1 MNGSLRKV
9 IGFLLLISV
18 ALVPALAATPSAV
31 IGQSVTLLPDGH
43 SLNIGGEGGAAAS
56 ASLFDP
62 TTQQIVRLASGP
74 TTPRAWHAATLL
86 PDGRVLIL
94 GGVGKDGSIINSA
107 ELFDPANQSFTVLGD
122 VGLLARAHHTAT
134 VLMDGTVLL
143 AGGVSATGAPLPQ
156 AELWDPTSRRALAFN
171 AQMVFPRADHTATVM
186 PTEPVLLSGG
196 RDGKGKPVT
205 TPETYSPQQ
214 QNFAAVDAAGSGV
227 LASQPG
233 QDGPVV
239 MDSLPAAGMS
249 SVAINAR
256 LAVRFSTP
264 LSVASL
270 NSRTVTL
277 LGPTDA
283 VPASVVPVEGG
294 RMLFVTPRTDLR
306 PGASYTLFIS
316 GAVDAAGRPLP
327 FTSIG
332 FSTRTLSANSTSAST
347 SAGGSV
353 TVAAG
358 SVGAAVPN
366 AASAPKSSAPSPSS
380 VAAAAAGMADLTS
393 WIPNGA
399 QLAGDWRVKLAAS
412 PLQKLP
418 PLNAGPGVTA
428 LSGQVLFMNGT
439 AAANVTMK
447 LGGQSTLTDATGRFL
462 LSGVN
467 AGAQTLV
474 IDGRS
479 ANRPGK
485 TFGYFEALVS
495 VDAGKTTV
503 LPYTSWMP
511 MIDTAHSVKFDSPTA
526 SEVVITTPYIP
537 GLEVHIPKGT
547 VLRDRTGHIINELS
561 ITPVPVDRPP
571 FPLPTRYVPVYFTL
585 QPGGAHVEGVDA
597 ASALGARV
605 IYPNYHHGAPGSTL
619 DFWNYDPTVKGWY
632 VYGQGKINGSGQQ
645 IVPDP
650 GVAIYELTGAMVS
663 LPSNAPPNGPPVGGC
678 GDSPGAGNVPAP
690 AGPGQN
696 CSQQPQP
703 GHPANPSSP
712 SHSGGQ
718 SGCVSQGGDPVD
730 CATGLFVLSRNDLAV
745 AGTIPLVLT
754 RVYRQGDST
763 SRAFGIGGNDRY
775 DIFTVGDTWPWTYQD
790 LILPDGGRIHFVRT
804 SSGTSWT
811 DAVYKHTA
819 TPSAYYGAVISWVN
833 NGWQLKMRDGRTMFF
848 AECAGCTSSRMAA
861 LREFDDRLGNK
872 LILTRDSYG
881 NLTQISNPDGRFI
894 SLTYDGANR
903 VTQAQDSI
911 GRTVTYQYDAS
922 GRLAQVTDPDG
933 GVEHY
938 TYDSANN
945 MLTVTRPGGQVMVTN
960 QYDTHNR
967 VAQQTLA
974 DGGIYQFAY
983 TLDGSG
989 NVTQTSITDPNG
1001 NVRQI
1006 AFNSSGY
1013 ATSASWAVGK
1023 PEAQT
1028 FTYGRSTGTNWLTS
1042 STDALGRTTAYT
1054 YDAAGNLATATAL
1067 SGTSQAVTAT
1077 YTYESVFNRPITYT
1091 DGLGHTT
1098 TYRYDTSGNLTEI
1111 DDPLGNAT
1119 HFTYNSLGQMIGS
1132 TDPLGHATTFSYQYG
1147 DLAGVTDPLGRTV
1160 TRYTDGIGRLLSVS
1174 DPLGN
1179 RTVFDYNG
1187 RSLPTRVTDARGG
1200 VTSLAYDANGNLT
1213 SFTDARG
1220 GITSFAYDSKERRAS
1235 RTDPLQAVETYA
1247 YDSNDNLTK
1256 FTDRNGKIATFSY
1269 DGLNRGVSAAY
1280 GQTGS
1285 GGSLTAPDATVA
1297 VVFDA
1302 GDRAT
1307 QITDSQGGT
1316 ISRTYDGLD
1325 RLTAETTSQGSVA
1338 YTYDAASRRAS
1349 FQVAGQNVVTYAYD
1363 NANRLTGITQ
1373 GSAQVAFTYDA
1384 ASRRSTLTLP
1394 NGIVATYSYDV
1405 ANQLSGISYANGST
1419 TVGNL
1424 TYAYDNAG
1432 RRTQIGGTL
1441 ASMNLPAALTSA
1453 TYDVDNRLT
1462 NWAGTTLTYDANGN
1476 LTGDGSL
1483 TYGWDSRGRL
1493 ASLSGTATA
1502 SFVYDAIGRRT
1513 VKTVNGTAT
1522 NFLYDGPN
1530 AVQELAGATPTANLL
1545 SGLRID
1551 EIYSRIDGLGARS
1564 FITDAL
1570 GSTVALTDTSGVLKT
1585 SYAYEPYGKS
1595 SATGETS
1602 SNSAQYTGRENDGT
1616 GLFYYRARYY
1626 QPVLGRFLSEDPID
1640 LNGGANLYAY
1650 VGGNPSSYIDPY
1662 GKFIFNLGAAGVGAA
1677 IGGIA
1682 GGLTAY
1688 LQGGSFS
1695 DIAVSTIAGG
1705 LVGGLS
1711 GLTLG
1716 ASEALATG
1724 AISSAAGNAAGQWL
1738 TGNHGIDPGQVCL
1751 AAGAG
1756 AAGALTGIGA
1766 AAVGSSPIGAAAAGG
1781 LAAAETQAL
1790 FDIGTWFNTRFPSKR

>member
-1 MNGSLRKV
+1 M
-9 IGFLLLISV
+9 
-18 ALVPALAATPSAV
+18 
-31 IGQSVTLLPDGH
+31 
-43 SLNIGGEGGAAAS
+43 
-56 ASLFDP
+56 
-62 TTQQIVRLASGP
+62 
-74 TTPRAWHAATLL
+74 
-86 PDGRVLIL
+86 
-94 GGVGKDGSIINSA
+94 
-107 ELFDPANQSFTVLGD
+107 
-122 VGLLARAHHTAT
+122 
-134 VLMDGTVLL
+134 
-143 AGGVSATGAPLPQ
+143 
-156 AELWDPTSRRALAFN
+156 
-171 AQMVFPRADHTATVM
+171 
-186 PTEPVLLSGG
+186 
-196 RDGKGKPVT
+196 
-205 TPETYSPQQ
+205 
-214 QNFAAVDAAGSGV
+214 
-227 LASQPG
+227 
-233 QDGPVV
+233 
-239 MDSLPAAGMS
+239 
-249 SVAINAR
+249 
-256 LAVRFSTP
+256 
-264 LSVASL
+264 
-270 NSRTVTL
+270 
-277 LGPTDA
+277 
-283 VPASVVPVEGG
+283 
-294 RMLFVTPRTDLR
+294 
-306 PGASYTLFIS
+306 
-316 GAVDAAGRPLP
+316 
-327 FTSIG
+327 
-332 FSTRTLSANSTSAST
+332 
-347 SAGGSV
+347 
-353 TVAAG
+353 
-358 SVGAAVPN
+358 
-366 AASAPKSSAPSPSS
+366 
-380 VAAAAAGMADLTS
+380 
-393 WIPNGA
+393 
-399 QLAGDWRVKLAAS
+399 KLAAS

-462 LSGVN
+462 LSGVS

-479 ANRPGK
+479 ANRSGK

-511 MIDTAHSVKFDSPTA
+511 LIDTAHSVKFDSPTA

-547 VLRDRTGHIINELS
+547 VLRDRAGHIINELS

-678 GDSPGAGNVPAP
+678 GDSPGAATVPAP
-690 AGPGQN
+690 AGPDQN

-718 SGCVSQGGDPVD
+718 PGCVSQGGDPVD

-872 LILTRDSYG
+872 LMLTRDSYG

-911 GRTVTYQYDAS
+911 GRTVTYQYDSS

-1013 ATSASWAVGK
+1013 ATNASWAVGK

-1028 FTYGRSTGTNWLTS
+1028 FTYGRGVGTNWLTS
-1042 STDALGRTTAYT
+1042 SADALGRTTAYT
-1054 YDAAGNLATATAL
+1054 YDAAGNLATVTAL
-1067 SGTSQAVTAT
+1067 SGTSQAVTGT

-1160 TRYTDGIGRLLSVS
+1160 TRYTDGIGRILSVS

-1200 VTSLAYDANGNLT
+1200 VTTFAYDTNGNLT
-1213 SFTDARG
+1213 TFTDARG
-1220 GITSFAYDSKERRAS
+1220 GVTTFAYDSKERRAS
-1235 RTDPLQAVETYA
+1235 RTDPLQAIETYI
-1247 YDSNDNLTK
+1247 YDGNDNLTK
-1256 FTDRNGKIATFSY
+1256 FTDRTGKIGTFSY
-1269 DGLNRGVSAAY
+1269 DGLNRAVSAAY
-1280 GQTGS
+1280 GQTSS
-1285 GGSLTAPDATVA
+1285 GGGLTAPDATVA
-1297 VVFDA
+1297 VTYDA

-1316 ISRTYDGLD
+1316 ITHTYDGLD
-1325 RLTAETTSQGSVA
+1325 HLTAETTLQGSVT
-1338 YTYDAASRRAS
+1338 YIYDAASRRAS
-1349 FQVAGQNVVTYAYD
+1349 FQVSGQNAVTYGYD

-1373 GSAQVAFTYDA
+1373 GSAQVGFTYDA
-1384 ASRRSTLTLP
+1384 VGRRSTLTLP
-1394 NGIVATYSYDV
+1394 NGIVANYSYDV
-1405 ANQLSGISYANGST
+1405 ANQLTSISFANGST
-1419 TVGNL
+1419 IVGNL

-1432 RRTQIGGTL
+1432 RRTQIGGSL
-1441 ASMNLPAALTSA
+1441 AGMNLPAALASA
-1453 TYDVDNRLT
+1453 TYDADNRLT

-1476 LTGDGSL
+1476 LKSDGNL

-1493 ASLSGTATA
+1493 NSLSGTATA
-1502 SFVYDAIGRRT
+1502 SFVYDPMGRRSGKI
-1513 VKTVNGTAT
+1513 VSGTAT
-1522 NFLYDGPN
+1522 NFVFDGPN
-1530 AVQELAGATPTANLL
+1530 VVQELAGSAPTANLL
-1545 SGLRID
+1545 TGLRAD
-1551 EIYSRIDGLGARS
+1551 EIYNRTDALGSRN
-1564 FITDAL
+1564 FVTDAL
-1570 GSTVALTDTSGVLKT
+1570 GSTVALTDAGGAIKT
-1585 SYAYEPYGKS
+1585 SYVYEPYGNT
-1595 SATGETS
+1595 SASGEVN
-1602 SNSAQYTGRENDGT
+1602 SNPVQYTGRENDGT
-1616 GLFYYRARYY
+1616 GLYYYRARYY
-1626 QPVLGRFLSEDPID
+1626 LPGFSRFASEDSIG
-1640 LNGGANLYAY
+1640 LATGANLYAY
-1650 VGGNPSSYIDPY
+1650 VNGDPINLVDPFGLMALGGSLPFDLPDSPASACEVPTQGIAMDGGNGGGGERGWAGSPY
-1662 GKFIFNLGAAGVGAA
+1662 GTDNPFKHMKPHPTDPDKVI
-1677 IGGIA
+1677 
-1682 GGLTAY
+1682 Y
-1688 LQGGSFS
+1688 KDPQ
-1695 DIAVSTIAGG
+1695 
-1705 LVGGLS
+1705 
-1711 GLTLG
+1711 
-1716 ASEALATG
+1716 TG
-1724 AISSAAGNAAGQWL
+1724 KKIVKPKP
-1738 TGNHGIDPGQVCL
+1738 PG
-1751 AAGAG
+1751 
-1756 AAGALTGIGA
+1756 
-1766 AAVGSSPIGAAAAGG
+1766 
-1781 LAAAETQAL
+1781 
-1790 FDIGTWFNTRFPSKR
+1790 FPG